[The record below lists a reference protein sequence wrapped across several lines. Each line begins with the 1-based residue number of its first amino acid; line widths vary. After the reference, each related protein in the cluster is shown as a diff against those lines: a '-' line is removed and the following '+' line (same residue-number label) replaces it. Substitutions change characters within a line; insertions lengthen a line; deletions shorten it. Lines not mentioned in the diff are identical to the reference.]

1 MSSGGES
8 PSRRPTNNN
17 NITNKMNDRNDFT
30 KKERVGGGM
39 SEGPVD
45 ESYAR
50 FLKNLLKER
59 ESLDPEKYP
68 ATLRIVQC
76 GKRVEFRQP

>member
-1 MSSGGES
+1 M
-8 PSRRPTNNN
+8 
-17 NITNKMNDRNDFT
+17 MNDRNDFT

-68 ATLRIVQC
+68 ATLRIVQS
-76 GKRVEFRQP
+76 GKRRESNFDNLSRQYTLGTITN